1 METVLRSRSK
11 EVVVSVDRPFVM
23 IGERINPTGRK
34 VLAAE
39 MRAGVMDRVKAD
51 AIAQVEAGAQMLDV
65 NAGVPMV
72 DEPALLVATIRAV
85 SEVTDVP
92 ICIDSSVIE
101 ALEAALAVYEGKA
114 LVNSVTAEGERMD
127 RILPVVKKYGAAVIG
142 MSNDE
147 TGITM
152 VPQERVE
159 IARRIIER
167 AAYYGIPPED
177 VIIDPIAMTV
187 AADPQAGLVTLETMR
202 LIKEQLGNNMT
213 CGASNVS
220 FGLPDRSV
228 LNAAFF
234 SVAMHAGLTC
244 AITNPLI
251 HEVRKAVLAS
261 DLLLGHD
268 EYAMRWISVF
278 RQDQKKAAAA
288 VESAARA

>member
-1 METVLRSRSK
+1 MDTTVRSRSR
-11 EVVVSVDRPFVM
+11 EVVISGDRPFVM

-39 MRAGVMDRVKAD
+39 MKAGVMDRVRAD
-51 AIAQVEAGAQMLDV
+51 AIAQVQAGAQMLDV
-65 NAGVPMV
+65 NAGVPLV
-72 DEPALLVATIRAV
+72 DEPALLVATIKAV
-85 SEVTDVP
+85 GEVTDVP

-101 ALEAALAVYEGKA
+101 ALEAALAAYEGKA
-114 LVNSVTAEGERMD
+114 LVNSVTAEDERMD

-159 IARRIIER
+159 IARKIIER
-167 AAYYGIPPED
+167 AKYYGIPAED

-187 AADPQAGLVTLETMR
+187 AADPQAGLITLETMR
-202 LIKEQLGNNMT
+202 LIKEQLGNNMI

-220 FGLPDRSV
+220 FGLPDRHI

-234 SVAMHAGLTC
+234 PVAMHAGLTC
-244 AITNPLI
+244 AITNPLVA
-251 HEVRKAVLAS
+251 EVRKAVQAS

-268 EYAMRWISVF
+268 EYAMNWISAF
-278 RQDQKKAAAA
+278 RAEQKKAVPAG
-288 VESAARA
+288 

>member
-1 METVLRSRSK
+1 MDTVLRSRSK
-11 EVVVSVDRPFVM
+11 EVVVSVERPFVM

-39 MRAGVMDRVKAD
+39 MKSGIMDRVKAD
-51 AIAQVEAGAQMLDV
+51 AIAQVAAGAQMLDV
-65 NAGVPMV
+65 NAGVPGI
-72 DEPALLVATIRAV
+72 DEPALLVAAIKAV

-101 ALEAALAVYEGKA
+101 ALEAALEVYEGKA

-234 SVAMHAGLTC
+234 PVAMHAGLSC

-278 RQDQKKAAAA
+278 RQDQKKAATA

>member
-11 EVVVSVDRPFVM
+11 EVVVSIDRPFVM

-39 MRAGVMDRVKAD
+39 MKAGIMDRVKAD

-65 NAGVPMV
+65 NAGVPGI
-72 DEPALLVATIRAV
+72 DEPALLVAAIKAV

-127 RILPVVKKYGAAVIG
+127 RILPVVKKYGGAVIG

-187 AADPQAGLVTLETMR
+187 AADPPAGLVTLETMR

-220 FGLPDRSV
+220 FGLPDRSI

-234 SVAMHAGLTC
+234 PVAMHAGLTC

>member
-1 METVLRSRSK
+1 VDTIVRSRSK
-11 EVVVSVDRPFVM
+11 EVVISGERPFVM

-39 MRAGVMDRVKAD
+39 MKAGHMDRVKAD

-65 NAGVPMV
+65 NAGVPGI
-72 DEPALLVATIRAV
+72 DEPALLVAAIRAV
-85 SEVTDVP
+85 GEVTDVP

-114 LVNSVTAEGERMD
+114 LVNSVTAENERMD
-127 RILPVVKKYGAAVIG
+127 RILPVVKKHGAAVIG
-142 MSNDE
+142 MANDE
-147 TGITM
+147 TGISM
-152 VPQERVE
+152 VPQERVD
-159 IARRIIER
+159 IARRILER
-167 AAYYGIPPED
+167 AKYYGIPQED

-220 FGLPDRSV
+220 FGLPDRPLV
-228 LNAAFF
+228 NAAFF
-234 SVAMHAGLTC
+234 PVAMHAGLTC

-251 HEVRKAVLAS
+251 GEVRKAVLAS

-268 EYAMRWISVF
+268 EYAMRWISTF
-278 RQDQKKAAAA
+278 RADQKKAAP
-288 VESAARA
+288 VS

>member
-11 EVVVSVDRPFVM
+11 EVVVSVDRPFVV

-39 MRAGVMDRVKAD
+39 MKAGVMDRVKAD
-51 AIAQVEAGAQMLDV
+51 AMAQVEAGAHMLDV
-65 NAGVPMV
+65 NAGVPGI
-72 DEPALLVATIRAV
+72 DEPALLVAAIRAV

-234 SVAMHAGLTC
+234 PVAMHAGLTC

-288 VESAARA
+288 VEPAARA

>member
-1 METVLRSRSK
+1 MDTVLRSRSK

-39 MRAGVMDRVKAD
+39 MRAGLMDRVKAD

-72 DEPALLVATIRAV
+72 DEPALLVAAIKAV

-234 SVAMHAGLTC
+234 PVAMHAGLTC

-251 HEVRKAVLAS
+251 NDMRKAVLAS

-278 RQDQKKAAAA
+278 RQDQKKAAA
-288 VESAARA
+288 VESATRS

>member
-1 METVLRSRSK
+1 METVLRSRSH
-11 EVVVSVDRPFVM
+11 EVVISGERPFVM

-72 DEPALLVATIRAV
+72 DEPALLVATIKAV

-101 ALEAALAVYEGKA
+101 ALEAALAAYEGKA
-114 LVNSVTAEGERMD
+114 LVNSVTAEDERMD

-159 IARRIIER
+159 IARGIIER
-167 AAYYGIPPED
+167 AKYYGIPAED

-234 SVAMHAGLTC
+234 PVAMHAGLTC

-251 HEVRKAVLAS
+251 ADVRKAVLAS

-278 RQDQKKAAAA
+278 RQDQKKAAA
-288 VESAARA
+288 VESATRA

>member
-1 METVLRSRSK
+1 MDTVLRSRSK

-39 MRAGVMDRVKAD
+39 MRAGLMDRVKAD

-72 DEPALLVATIRAV
+72 DEPALLVAAIKAV

-127 RILPVVKKYGAAVIG
+127 RILPAVKKYGAAVIG

-234 SVAMHAGLTC
+234 PVAMHAGLTC

-251 HEVRKAVLAS
+251 NDVRKAVLAS

-278 RQDQKKAAAA
+278 RQDQKKAAA
-288 VESAARA
+288 VESATRS

>member
-1 METVLRSRSK
+1 MQTVLRSRSR
-11 EVVVSVDRPFVM
+11 EVVISGDRPFVM

-39 MRAGVMDRVKAD
+39 MKIGVMDRVRAD

-72 DEPALLVATIRAV
+72 DEPALLVATIKAV

-101 ALEAALAVYEGKA
+101 ALEAALAAYEGKA
-114 LVNSVTAEGERMD
+114 LVNSVTAEDERMD
-127 RILPVVKKYGAAVIG
+127 RILPVVKKHGAAVIG

-167 AAYYGIPPED
+167 AKYYGIPAED

-202 LIKEQLGNNMT
+202 LIKEQLGNNMI

-220 FGLPDRSV
+220 FGLPDRHI

-234 SVAMHAGLTC
+234 PVAMHAGLTC
-244 AITNPLI
+244 AITNPLVP
-251 HEVRKAVLAS
+251 EVRKAVQAS

-268 EYAMRWISVF
+268 EYAMNWISAF
-278 RQDQKKAAAA
+278 RAEQKKAVPAG
-288 VESAARA
+288 

>member
-1 METVLRSRSK
+1 
-11 EVVVSVDRPFVM
+11 M

-39 MRAGVMDRVKAD
+39 MRAGLMDRVKAD

-72 DEPALLVATIRAV
+72 DEPALLVATIKAV

-101 ALEAALAVYEGKA
+101 ALEAALAAYEGKA
-114 LVNSVTAEGERMD
+114 LVNSVTAEDERMD
-127 RILPVVKKYGAAVIG
+127 RILPVVKKHGAAVIG

-159 IARRIIER
+159 IARRIVER
-167 AAYYGIPPED
+167 AKYYGIPAED

-220 FGLPDRSV
+220 FGLPDRHI

-234 SVAMHAGLTC
+234 PVAMHAGLTC
-244 AITNPLI
+244 AITNPLVP
-251 HEVRKAVLAS
+251 EVRKAVQAS

-268 EYAMRWISVF
+268 EYATRWITAF
-278 RQDQKKAAAA
+278 RAEQKKVVPA
-288 VESAARA
+288 